1 MEPDSGKQYACMKC
15 LNCAFLVP
23 NHEMFDVCPGCNRP
37 FLVVWTNNTED
48 GIRRQPFWRARR
60 LGGDDAYLKSINWD
74 EKVSLWLHL

>member
-23 NHEMFDVCPGCNRP
+23 VHEMFDDCPGCDRP
-37 FLVVWTNNTED
+37 LLVMRTDSTERY
-48 GIRRQPFWRARR
+48 IRYQLFWRARR
-60 LGGDDAYLKSINWD
+60 LGGDDEYLKSINWD